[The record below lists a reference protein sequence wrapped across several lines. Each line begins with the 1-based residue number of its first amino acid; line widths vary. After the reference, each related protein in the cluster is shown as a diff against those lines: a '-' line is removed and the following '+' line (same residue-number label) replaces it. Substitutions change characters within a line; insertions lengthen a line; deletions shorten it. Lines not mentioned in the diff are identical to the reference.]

1 MAHLRLVTD
10 AQSMLWGEANEGYMV
25 SMQAAGRSRGT
36 MRLHR
41 HYLGML
47 GATTANPWQVTTA
60 DLQRVLAR
68 PHWAPE
74 TRKSAR
80 AVYRA
85 FYAWGTR
92 AGHIPVSPAADL
104 EPVRIPPPIPRPAPE
119 RVVQQS
125 LREAQHR
132 ERLMIM
138 LAAYAGLRCAE
149 IARVCGC
156 ELEGD
161 VLTVHGKGGKKRRVP
176 IVEPELLAELQRL
189 DGYAFPNLRTGQPIT
204 PGHVTRL
211 LSRALAET
219 WTGHTL
225 RHRMATRAYAGT
237 RDLLA
242 VGAVLGHSRPETT
255 QRYVLLPEDAIR
267 AAMRAAAVA

>member
-1 MAHLRLVTD
+1 MQSRHWAD
-10 AQSMLWGEANEGYMV
+10 AYAGYYTV
-25 SMQAAGRSRGT
+25 MQAAGRSRGT
-36 MRLHR
+36 IRLHR
-41 HYLGML
+41 HYLNQI
-47 GATTANPWQVTTA
+47 ASRTDNPWKVTTM
-60 DLQRVLAR
+60 DLQRLLAR
-68 PHWAPE
+68 PDWAPE

-80 AVYRA
+80 SVFRS
-85 FYAWGTR
+85 FYSWGAR
-92 AGHIPVSPAADL
+92 AGHIEVSPAADL
-104 EPVRIPPPIPRPAPE
+104 DPVRIPPPIPRPAPE
-119 RVVQQS
+119 RVVSQA

-132 ERLMIM
+132 ERLMIL
-138 LAAYAGLRCAE
+138 LAAFAGLRCAE

-161 VLTVHGKGGKKRRVP
+161 VLTVTGKGKRKRRVP

-189 DGYAFPNLRTGQPIT
+189 DGYAFPNRYGVPMT
-204 PGHVTRL
+204 PGHVSKL

-225 RHRMATRAYAGT
+225 RHRMATQAYAGT

-255 QRYVLLPEDAIR
+255 QRYVQLPDDAIR
-267 AAMRAAAVA
+267 AAMRAASSAA